1 MSNRQIFIL
10 VIVFVVSLIGYASVF
25 TVTEREL
32 ALKFKLG
39 EIVRSDYEPG
49 IYGQWPFINNVI
61 KFDRR
66 ILMLDARPSEYLTV
80 EKKRLVVDFF
90 AKWRI
95 NDVEKFYRT
104 MSGGDMNT
112 AKLRIFN
119 IVNDGLK
126 SQFSQYKVT
135 ELVSGQRQGADTKDA
150 KAAEEDLRTTVMSR
164 VTETANAQ
172 VEKYGISVVDIR
184 IKRIDLTT
192 KISESVFS
200 RMISERQQF
209 AADIRS
215 RGKEASERLRADAD
229 RQRTIILANA
239 YKDAQNT
246 RGEGDAVATDTYAK
260 AYGKDQEFY
269 AFYRSLD
276 AYRKSFA
283 GHEDILV
290 IEPDSDFFNYFKQN
304 KPKR

>member
-49 IYGQWPFINNVI
+49 IHGQLPFINNVI
-61 KFDRR
+61 KFDKR
-66 ILMLDARPSEYLTV
+66 ILMLDARPSEYLTI

-104 MSGGDMNT
+104 MSRGDMNT

-119 IVNDGLK
+119 LINDGLK
-126 SQFSQYKVT
+126 SQFSQYKLT
-135 ELVSGQRQGADTKDA
+135 ELVSGQRQVEQTKGVA
-150 KAAEEDLRTTVMSR
+150 QEDLRATVMST
-164 VTETANAQ
+164 VTQAANAQ
-172 VEKYGISVVDIR
+172 VEKYGVSIIDIR
-184 IKRIDLTT
+184 IKRIDLTD
-192 KISESVFS
+192 KISQSVFS

-215 RGKEASERLRADAD
+215 RGKEAAERLRADAD

-239 YKDAQNT
+239 YKSAQNL
-246 RGEGDAVATDTYAK
+246 RGEGDANAAETYAT
-260 AYGKDQEFY
+260 AYNKDQEFY
-269 AFYRSLD
+269 SFYRSLD
-276 AYRKSFA
+276 AYRTSFT
-283 GHEDILV
+283 GKDDILV
-290 IEPDSDFFNYFKQN
+290 IEPDSDFFNYFKQT
-304 KPKR
+304 KRKR